1 MFKKILAL
9 ATFLGTVIGV
19 GLFGLPYTA
28 SKIGFIPIIFY
39 FIGLCLLAIIIHLL
53 YGEVVLRTNG
63 RHRLPGYAEIYLG
76 KGWKLVSAISA
87 IAGLT
92 GAILAYIV
100 IGGQFLTD
108 LFEPIFGG
116 NQIIFTLIYF
126 ASGIL
131 LIYLGTKSVSRTELI
146 MIVLFFAIIILIFLR
161 VLPQI
166 NYSFFSGFDLKY
178 FFLPYGVILFSLWGA
193 SIIPEIKEILGKE
206 NEKSLKP
213 ILIFGVII
221 AAVTYLIFIFSVLG
235 ITGPATSPDA
245 LTALNLKLGNGTSTL
260 MLFFGL
266 LTTFTSYLTL
276 GVTLKK
282 IFWLDLKLNH
292 FLSWLMVAIMPI
304 VLYLAGIVN
313 FIAIISFTGA
323 VTLGFDTII
332 AIGCFFRAKKKGQRR
347 PAYSLNLSK
356 FGLTFFAGLLIIG
369 IILEIIYLF

>member
-193 SIIPEIKEILGKE
+193 SIIPEIKTKALAGLKPSDSK
-206 NEKSLKP
+206 NSALPRKFTKSL
-213 ILIFGVII
+213 G
-221 AAVTYLIFIFSVLG
+221 
-235 ITGPATSPDA
+235 
-245 LTALNLKLGNGTSTL
+245 
-260 MLFFGL
+260 
-266 LTTFTSYLTL
+266 
-276 GVTLKK
+276 
-282 IFWLDLKLNH
+282 
-292 FLSWLMVAIMPI
+292 
-304 VLYLAGIVN
+304 
-313 FIAIISFTGA
+313 
-323 VTLGFDTII
+323 
-332 AIGCFFRAKKKGQRR
+332 
-347 PAYSLNLSK
+347 
-356 FGLTFFAGLLIIG
+356 
-369 IILEIIYLF
+369 